1 VDSDTFW
8 ALVGAAL
15 AVCYLALVVYLGI
28 DLVRRRLNPVAKIA
42 WVVAF
47 LAFPV
52 FSVLM
57 YAVVRGDETPYP
69 GSPGGVDNLTNVEG
83 RRLR

>member
-1 VDSDTFW
+1 
-8 ALVGAAL
+8 
-15 AVCYLALVVYLGI
+15 
-28 DLVRRRLNPVAKIA
+28 VAKIA

-47 LAFPV
+47 LVFPV